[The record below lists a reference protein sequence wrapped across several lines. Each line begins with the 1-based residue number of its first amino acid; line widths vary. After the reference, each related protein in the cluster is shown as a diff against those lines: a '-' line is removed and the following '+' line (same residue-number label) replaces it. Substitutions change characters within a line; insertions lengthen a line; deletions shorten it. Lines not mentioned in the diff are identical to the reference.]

1 MINIEKK
8 GWDIVETINI
18 YELDNLCA
26 IILSELKKF
35 DIIAK
40 DIKELRLMLNSL
52 EQEKRN
58 YIKINFNSE
67 SAKKIAIIYRDTIK
81 KIAGEKIFL
90 QKKSHLQFNVPNKI
104 NTVTPP
110 HADIIFGHSPH
121 TYTIWTPLH
130 DVDDKSG
137 LFCVDKKESINII
150 TSEEKFGENFSEE
163 LFNLESYTPLKL
175 KYGQSI
181 IFNSLIVH
189 GAWLNSAELTRI
201 SIDTRFQ
208 SVHKK
213 LFEKNIDYFDVYEY
227 E

>member
-8 GWDIVETINI
+8 GWEIVETPNK
-18 YELDNLCA
+18 YELDNLCG
-26 IILSELKKF
+26 IILNEFKEF
-35 DIIAK
+35 DVVAK
-40 DIKELRLMLNSL
+40 DIKDLRIMLTNL
-52 EQEKRN
+52 EQDKRN
-58 YIKINFNSE
+58 YIKINFNTECS
-67 SAKKIAIIYRDTIK
+67 KQIAIIYKDIIK
-81 KIAGEKIFL
+81 KIAGDKIYL
-90 QKKSHLQFNVPNKI
+90 QKKSHLQFNVPNNI

-130 DVDDKSG
+130 EVDDKSG
-137 LFCVDKKESINII
+137 LFCVDKNESINIV
-150 TSEEKFGENFSEE
+150 TTEEKFGEKFSEE
-163 LFNLESYTPLKL
+163 SFNLDLYTPIKL

-181 IFNSLIVH
+181 IFSSLVVH

-208 SVHKK
+208 GVHKK

-227 E
+227 